1 MCFGLF
7 IGATIPSAELRG
19 KFVEALLTLPSQALL
34 LLCHLDDDLVITN
47 KGSEVWDMSDVVA
60 KP

>member
-34 LLCHLDDDLVITN
+34 QVRQLHYDLVIN
-47 KGSEVWDMSDVVA
+47 I
-60 KP
+60 